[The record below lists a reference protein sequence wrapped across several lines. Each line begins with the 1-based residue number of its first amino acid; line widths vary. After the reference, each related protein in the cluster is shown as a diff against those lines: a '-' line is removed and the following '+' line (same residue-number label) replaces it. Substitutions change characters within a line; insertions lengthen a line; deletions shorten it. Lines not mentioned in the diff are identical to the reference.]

1 MLELYL
7 QAKNFIYD
15 VGDFFNE
22 QHVKK
27 YLNKNILFYMPA
39 RLA

>member
-1 MLELYL
+1 MLKLYL

-22 QHVKK
+22 QHVIEYLIK
-27 YLNKNILFYMPA
+27 YI
-39 RLA
+39 

>member
-15 VGDFFNE
+15 VSDFFNE
-22 QHVKK
+22 QHVKNH
-27 YLNKNILFYMPA
+27 LE
-39 RLA
+39 

>member
-7 QAKNFIYD
+7 QAKNFIYH
-15 VGDFFNE
+15 VKDFFNE

-27 YLNKNILFYMPA
+27 YLEEIRGVSEKNY
-39 RLA
+39 